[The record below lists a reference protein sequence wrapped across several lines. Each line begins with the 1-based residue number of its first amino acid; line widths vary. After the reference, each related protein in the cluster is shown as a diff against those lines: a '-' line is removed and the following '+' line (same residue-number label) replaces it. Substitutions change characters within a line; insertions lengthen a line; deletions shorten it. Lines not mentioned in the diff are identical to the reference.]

1 MARLDAPCLVALG
14 MSTGRF
20 FEDFAIGQRMVH
32 ALPRTIHGGDL
43 SLYIALTGDRSALS
57 SSTEFARSLGFVRE
71 LVPDMLVFHIVFGQ
85 SVNDVSYR
93 AVANLGY
100 ADVRFLRPVFP
111 GDTLSTESEVIGRR
125 ETSGKDSGIVYVRT
139 VGCNQKGQEVLTLV
153 RWVLVPKC
161 DAGALSPAASV
172 PVLPELV
179 DASAIP
185 VPTALN
191 LQRFWDVSWATGSAM
206 RWHDY
211 NVGDRFDHAGAMTI
225 EEADHMQ
232 ATRLY
237 HNSAQV
243 HFDGRGMA
251 SSRFGKRLVYGGHVI
266 SVAWALAQQSLGNAL
281 LMGAWNSGVHA
292 VPTFA
297 GDTLRATSHVLARA
311 EVTGRVDVG
320 AVRLALVA
328 SKNLDAS
335 AARALPTPGAKRDAA
350 VVLELDFWVLVP
362 R

>member
-1 MARLDAPCLVALG
+1 

-20 FEDFAIGQRMVH
+20 FEDFNIGQRMVH

-43 SLYIALTGDRSALS
+43 SVYIALTGDRSALS

-111 GDTLSTESEVIGRR
+111 GDTLSAESEVIGHR
-125 ETSGKDSGIVYVRT
+125 ETSGKDAGVVYVRT
-139 VGCNQKGQEVLTLV
+139 VGCNQKGQEVLTFA
-153 RWVLVPKC
+153 RWVLVPKR
-161 DAGALSPAASV
+161 DVGVPSPSPSV
-172 PVLPELV
+172 PVLPEQV
-179 DASAIP
+179 EAAAIP
-185 VPTALN
+185 VPAALN

-211 NVGDRFDHAGAMTI
+211 QVGARFDHPGAMTI
-225 EEADHMQ
+225 EESDHMQ

-243 HFDGRGMA
+243 HFDGHGMA
-251 SSRFGKRLVYGGHVI
+251 NSRFGKRLVYGGHVI
-266 SVAWALAQQSLGNAL
+266 SVAWALAQQTLGNAL

-292 VPTFA
+292 APTFA

-311 EVTGRVDVG
+311 EVAGRVDVG
-320 AVRLALVA
+320 AVRVALVA
-328 SKNLDAS
+328 SKNLDEI
-335 AARALPTPGAKRDAA
+335 AAHSLPAPDGANRAAA

>member
-1 MARLDAPCLVALG
+1 
-14 MSTGRF
+14 MSTGRY
-20 FEDFAIGQRMVH
+20 FEEFAIGQGLVH

-85 SVNDVSYR
+85 SVGDVSYR

-111 GDTLSTESEVIGRR
+111 GDTLSSETEVIGHR
-125 ETSGKDSGIVYVRT
+125 ETSSKDAGVVYVRT
-139 VGCNQKGQEVLTLV
+139 VGCNQKGQEVLTFA
-153 RWVLVPKC
+153 RWVLVPKRN
-161 DAGALSPAASV
+161 AATPTASASV
-172 PVLPELV
+172 PLLPELV
-179 DASAIP
+179 EASAIP
-185 VPTALN
+185 VPAALN

-211 NVGDRFDHAGAMTI
+211 HVGARYDHPGAMTI

-243 HFDGRGMA
+243 HFDGHGMA
-251 SSRFGKRLVYGGHVI
+251 TSRFGKRLVYGGHII

-281 LMGAWNSGVHA
+281 LIGAWNSGVHA
-292 VPTFA
+292 APTFA

-311 EVTGRVDVG
+311 EVIGRVDVG
-320 AVRLALVA
+320 AVRLVLVV
-328 SKNLDAS
+328 SKNLDES
-335 AARALPTPGAKRDAA
+335 AAATLPAPGGGPRDAA

>member
-1 MARLDAPCLVALG
+1 
-14 MSTGRF
+14 MSTGRY
-20 FEDFAIGQRMVH
+20 FEEFVIGQRLVH

-85 SVNDVSYR
+85 SVSDVSYR

-111 GDTLSTESEVIGRR
+111 GDTLSSETEVIGRR
-125 ETSGKDSGIVYVRT
+125 ETSSKDAGVVYVRT
-139 VGCNQKGQEVLTLV
+139 VGCNQKGQEVLTFA
-153 RWVLVPKC
+153 RWVLVPKRNTTTPTATTC
-161 DAGALSPAASV
+161 V

-179 DASAIP
+179 EASAIP
-185 VPTALN
+185 VPAALN

-211 NVGDRFDHAGAMTI
+211 HEGARYDHPGAMTI
-225 EEADHMQ
+225 EESDHMQ

-237 HNSAQV
+237 RNSAQV
-243 HFDGRGMA
+243 HFDGHGMA
-251 SSRFGKRLVYGGHVI
+251 NSRFGKRLVYGGHII

-292 VPTFA
+292 APTFA

-320 AVRLALVA
+320 AVRLALVV
-328 SKNLDAS
+328 SKNLEET
-335 AARALPTPGAKRDAA
+335 AAATLPAPGDGPRNGAI
-350 VVLELDFWVLVP
+350 VLELDFWVLVP